1 MADWSVRVDQKS
13 MSAKIRSLEAKAE
26 EAVKDELERVAWS
39 LVSGSPVDTGAYILS
54 HTFSETGGKA
64 GRRISS
70 EGKPRKQDWGTKAGE
85 AMQQLRSD
93 IDAADLS
100 KGYGIFRN
108 RSPHAADVER
118 KYMVYEKSKDRF
130 R

>member
-1 MADWSVRVDQKS
+1 MADWSVKVNQQS
-13 MSAKIRSLEAKAE
+13 VSAKIKALEAKAE
-26 EAVKDELERVAWS
+26 EAVRDELERVAWS
-39 LVSGSPVDTGAYILS
+39 LVVGSPVDTGAYILS
-54 HTFSETGGKA
+54 HTFAETGSSA

-70 EGKPRKQDWGTKAGE
+70 SGKPREQDFAAKASE
-85 AMQQLRSD
+85 AMQQLRAD

-108 RSPHAADVER
+108 RAPHAVVVEE
-118 KYMVYEKSKDRF
+118 KHLVYTKSKDRF

>member
-1 MADWSVRVDQKS
+1 MAKWTVRVDQKS
-13 MSAKIRSLEAKAE
+13 MSAKITALEAKAE

-70 EGKPRKQDWGTKAGE
+70 EGKPQGQDWGAKAGE
-85 AMQQLRSD
+85 AMQQLRAD

-108 RSPHAADVER
+108 RSPHARDVEK